1 MNNSDLRIDDLAQE
15 ATGVRLRVY
24 PTRIQQQVLKR
35 WIGTQ
40 RYLYNCKVEE
50 LEYQLR
56 LKAMAKFS
64 NRYQT
69 PEVQYCPWDQSFSQY
84 AHSAPWLAQIP
95 SYVRRNSCSRFK
107 AAMSK
112 WGSGIGARP
121 QRKTRRS
128 KQSVLLTAESFSL
141 HTVLNEGVAEV
152 KLFLG
157 PKSNNYGVLKWVA
170 HTDFREPRQIS
181 ISHEPDGKWFVGF
194 NSQAKGWVPTPQVP
208 RTLNEVLGADRGV
221 VNPVTDN
228 TGRFYDF
235 TPAEK
240 TKLVRRDKKRTDLQI
255 KLARQKKSSR
265 RRSKTKKQI
274 ATTYARDRRLRTA
287 VAHRISNHV
296 VVQAV
301 ERGCA
306 AIGFED
312 LRLANMTQGAKPKV
326 DPLQPQHYLPNG
338 GAAKTGLN
346 RVLLGRN
353 LGTIKEFV
361 QYKCRRAG
369 LLFVQVDPAGTS
381 IQCTACQHKDPGNRL
396 SQADFRCVRCGHQEH
411 ADVIGGTNVQLKA
424 FQKITEISPGT
435 SLKNARLSQ
444 TRKGQTCGAAV

>member
-1 MNNSDLRIDDLAQE
+1 MMDSDPSLEDLTQE
-15 ATGVRLRVY
+15 ETGVRLRVY

-50 LEYQLR
+50 LEYQLW
-56 LKAMAKFS
+56 LKKNAKFS
-64 NRYQT
+64 NRYQA
-69 PEVQYCPWDQSFSQY
+69 PEADYCPWDQSFSQY
-84 AHSAPWLAQIP
+84 RNSARWLERIP

-107 AAMSK
+107 AGMSK
-112 WGSGIGARP
+112 WGSGTGAKP

-128 KQSVLLTAESFSL
+128 KQSVLLTSECFSL
-141 HTVLNEGVAEV
+141 QTVLSEGVKEV

-157 PKSNNYGVLKWVA
+157 PKSNNLGILKWVA
-170 HTDFREPRQIS
+170 NTDFGEPRQIS

-194 NSQAKGWVPTPQVP
+194 TAQAREWVPAPQVP
-208 RTLNEVLGADRGV
+208 RTINEVLGADRGV

-240 TKLVRRDKKRTDLQI
+240 TKLLRREKKRTDLQI
-255 KLARQKKSSR
+255 KLARQKKGSR

-287 VAHRISNHV
+287 VAHRISNHLM
-296 VVQAV
+296 VQAV
-301 ERGCA
+301 ERGCV

-312 LRLANMTQGAKPKV
+312 LRLGNMTRVARPKP

-338 GAAKTGLN
+338 GAAKSGLN
-346 RVLLGRN
+346 RALLGRN
-353 LGTIKEFV
+353 LGRIKAFAD
-361 QYKCRRAG
+361 YKCRRLG
-369 LLFVQVDPAGTS
+369 LQFVQVDPAGTS
-381 IQCTACQHKDPGNRL
+381 LQCTACQHQDPRNRL
-396 SQADFRCVRCGHQEH
+396 SQADFCCVRCGHQEH
-411 ADVIGGTNVQLKA
+411 ADVVGGTNVQFKA
-424 FQKITEISPGT
+424 FQKITEISPET
-435 SLKNARLSQ
+435 SLKNARPAKA
-444 TRKGQTCGAAV
+444 RKGPTGGGAV

>member
-1 MNNSDLRIDDLAQE
+1 
-15 ATGVRLRVY
+15 
-24 PTRIQQQVLKR
+24 
-35 WIGTQ
+35 
-40 RYLYNCKVEE
+40 
-50 LEYQLR
+50 
-56 LKAMAKFS
+56 
-64 NRYQT
+64 
-69 PEVQYCPWDQSFSQY
+69 
-84 AHSAPWLAQIP
+84 
-95 SYVRRNSCSRFK
+95 
-107 AAMSK
+107 
-112 WGSGIGARP
+112 
-121 QRKTRRS
+121 
-128 KQSVLLTAESFSL
+128 
-141 HTVLNEGVAEV
+141 
-152 KLFLG
+152 
-157 PKSNNYGVLKWVA
+157 
-170 HTDFREPRQIS
+170 
-181 ISHEPDGKWFVGF
+181 
-194 NSQAKGWVPTPQVP
+194 
-208 RTLNEVLGADRGV
+208 
-221 VNPVTDN
+221 VTDN

-240 TKLVRRDKKRTDLQI
+240 TKLLRRDKKRTDLQI
-255 KLARQKKSSR
+255 KLARQKKGSR
-265 RRSKTKKQI
+265 RRSKIKKQI

-312 LRLANMTQGAKPKV
+312 LRLANMTQGAKPKI

-346 RVLLGRN
+346 RALLGRN

-369 LLFVQVDPAGTS
+369 LLFVQVDPAETS

-444 TRKGQTCGAAV
+444 TRKGQTGRAAV